1 MAEKK
6 YEEYYSLADKASS
19 DNWESVKGS
28 GLFGCC
34 YCGGIFPSSAVT
46 KKLLDGDTVLCPR
59 CYNEFV
65 IGDASGIPVREDVLE
80 ELHDWFFGADYFRVL
95 RTERLFIRPVMQP
108 DAADI
113 LEIRGDM
120 ETADAAGVPRMESL
134 EDAMDY
140 IAEYSEN
147 GRGLAVVLGGEVI
160 GLIERYEDYELGG
173 EFLGY
178 YMKKSHR
185 RKGYMTE
192 ALTALRNRWVEE
204 GTETPML
211 WIFPGNDAS
220 CRVAEKSGWTY
231 LGCHVVDINCLNQA
245 VYFYG

>member
-1 MAEKK
+1 MTEKK
-6 YEEYYSLADKASS
+6 YERYYGLADKATSH
-19 DNWESVKGS
+19 NRATVEGS
-28 GLFGCC
+28 GLCGCG

-46 KKLLDGDTVLCPR
+46 EKLLDGDTVLCPR

-65 IGDASGIPVREDVLE
+65 IGDASGIPVRKDVLE
-80 ELHDWFFGADYFRVL
+80 ELHDWFFDADYFRVL
-95 RTERLFIRPVMQP
+95 RTERLFIRPVMEP
-108 DAADI
+108 DAADV

-134 EDAMDY
+134 EDARDY
-140 IAEYSEN
+140 IAEYSDK

-160 GLIERYEDYELGG
+160 GLIERYEDDELGG

-185 RKGYMTE
+185 GKGYMTE

-204 GTETPML
+204 GEEIPML
-211 WIFPGNDAS
+211 WIYPGNDAS

-245 VYFYG
+245 VDFYG